1 MGLVMRRNMEFG
13 ALGDVEGALRAEG
26 VGLAP
31 MSTGEASLV
40 SGGVTVLA
48 TATAK
53 DIADGRLKGLVVPG
67 GAADEASFASVCSL
81 IDLARAETLPIIAFA
96 DGVAM
101 VAERLGLDVEGDAA
115 IFRDGQAVVLTD
127 RAGLAK
133 AVAALS

>member
-13 ALGDVEGALRAEG
+13 PLGDVEGALRAEG

-53 DIADGRLKGLVVPG
+53 DIAEGRLKGLVVPG
-67 GAADEASFASVCSL
+67 GSTDEASLAVVRSL
-81 IDLARAETLPIIAFA
+81 IDLARANDLTIIAFA
-96 DGVAM
+96 DGVALT
-101 VAERLGLDVEGDAA
+101 AERFGATVEAEAA
-115 IFRDGQAVVLTD
+115 IFSGGQPTVLNERTD
-127 RAGLAK
+127 LSK

>member
-53 DIADGRLKGLVVPG
+53 DIAEGRLKGLVVPG
-67 GAADEASFASVCSL
+67 GSTDEASLAAVRSL
-81 IDLARAETLPIIAFA
+81 IDLARANDLTIIAFA
-96 DGVAM
+96 DGVALT
-101 VAERLGLDVEGDAA
+101 AERFGAAVEAEAA
-115 IFRDGQAVVLTD
+115 IFSGGQPTVLNERTD
-127 RAGLAK
+127 LSK